1 MTYTAVQ
8 KKSLTAAIIII
19 TVMTALLATAA
30 VSFAAPAPT
39 ESAPELSQD
48 ETDETAVSLTV
59 PETSPEPADP
69 GQDEAT
75 QAAAPEE
82 DCSEPEVYTEPEEIW
97 ELGKVKLSKTSF
109 IYTGKAIKPAVNAK
123 GTDGRTLKA
132 GIDYTLSYKNNVNV
146 GTATVTVAGSS
157 TYWGIKNITFK
168 ILPAAPQLKAAK
180 GAKKSLQIKW
190 KAGAA
195 QATGYE
201 ILCST
206 SKSFRKGNKTMRVKS
221 GKTKARTI
229 KGLKRHKTYYV
240 KVRTY
245 KTVRGKTYYSAWS
258 EVRKARTK

>member
-30 VSFAAPAPT
+30 VSFA

-48 ETDETAVSLTV
+48 ETDETETAVSVTV
-59 PETSPEPADP
+59 PETSPETSPEPADP
-69 GQDEAT
+69 GQDETT
-75 QAAAPEE
+75 QAAASQTATQEE
-82 DCSEPEVYTEPEEIW
+82 DYSEPEEIW
-97 ELGKVKLSKTSF
+97 ELGKVKLSRTSF
-109 IYTGKAIKPAVNAK
+109 IYTGKAIKPAVTAK

-132 GIDYTLSYKNNVNV
+132 GTDYTLSYKNNVNV

-157 TYWGIKNITFK
+157 TYWGIKTVTFR
-168 ILPAAPQLKAAK
+168 ILPAAPQLTTAK

-190 KAGAA
+190 KASSA

-221 GKTKARTI
+221 GKTNSKSI

-240 KVRTY
+240 KIRTY

-258 EVRKARTK
+258 KVRKARTK